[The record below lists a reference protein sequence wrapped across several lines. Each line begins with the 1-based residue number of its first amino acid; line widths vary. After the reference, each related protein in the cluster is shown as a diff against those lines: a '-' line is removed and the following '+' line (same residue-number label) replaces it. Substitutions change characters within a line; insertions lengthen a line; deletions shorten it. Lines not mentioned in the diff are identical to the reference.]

1 MGERGGR
8 VVRVAPSLMS
18 GDGRG
23 QTLEREGP
31 SPRLRT
37 LRHVEVLV
45 VTVLCLALLGA
56 LAALVGSGA
65 WLVVAVVVVVIAG
78 VIADLRRNVRAITR
92 DRDRAEAEEL
102 LRVLPERS
110 RRARQL
116 EDRPRG
122 GAKRSSPEGGRL
134 R

>member
-1 MGERGGR
+1 
-8 VVRVAPSLMS
+8 MS